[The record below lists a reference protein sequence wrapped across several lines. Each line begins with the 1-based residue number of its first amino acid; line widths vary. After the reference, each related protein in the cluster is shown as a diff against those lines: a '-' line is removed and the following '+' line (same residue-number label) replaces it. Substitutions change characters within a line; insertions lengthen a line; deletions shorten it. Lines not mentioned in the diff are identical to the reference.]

1 MRPMSSSHPGED
13 GDERRSSPPPLFS
26 IDSSDPHGELVDR
39 RDLSAQDIA
48 QIDALMA
55 ALARLRAAEQELTE
69 ASLRYMKLGQ
79 TDMRALHFLIVCEN
93 TGALATPGAIAQ
105 ALGIS
110 SASTTKLLD
119 RLERA
124 GHLRRSRHPSDRRAL
139 VITIEPATRSSAM
152 ATVGATQARRV
163 EAARRLLPAE
173 REVVIAFL
181 EDMTAEISL
190 EGVDWGAADDA
201 PTGAEDRR
209 PTERSGQ

>member
-1 MRPMSSSHPGED
+1 MAPHRSNEEGRPRPGATP
-13 GDERRSSPPPLFS
+13 SVFS
-26 IDSSDPHGELVDR
+26 MASSDPDQELVDR
-39 RDLSAQDIA
+39 SELTAEDVA

-55 ALARLRAAEQELTE
+55 ALSRLRSAEKALTE
-69 ASLRYMKLGQ
+69 ASLRYMKLGE

-93 TGALATPGAIAQ
+93 TGTLATPGAIAQ
-105 ALGIS
+105 ALEIS

-124 GHLRRSRHPSDRRAL
+124 GHIRRARHPSDRRAL

-163 EAARRLLPAE
+163 ESARRLLPAQ

-181 EDMTAEISL
+181 EDMAEEISL
-190 EGVDWGAADDA
+190 EGVDWATADDT
-201 PTGAEDRR
+201 PTAG
-209 PTERSGQ
+209 